1 MMLIISASHLKV
13 PLPAFTKEKY
23 FSLFFFSVLDGINFD
38 VTLFLKA
45 SPFTSCK
52 EIHLKNGR

>member
-13 PLPAFTKEKY
+13 PLSAFTKEKY
-23 FSLFFFSVLDGINFD
+23 FSLFFSVLDGINFD